1 MALLPFTK
9 TPLQKAIHR
18 FLRGDDLEEVL
29 APLED
34 YRIASKRDAEAVVEA
49 LRQIPRVPQRPD
61 DRYRT
66 SPLHQLIALI
76 QDVEDERAA
85 EVLSNAA
92 GPELVRIFL
101 ASFPPH
107 EDDHDDLPFLLKIL
121 VMMQVPSA
129 ELLASAAAHP
139 ATRDAYLWSVIL
151 SQLVEEHP
159 HADEIV
165 ARLSDPLPEG
175 FAGVAFLDLANERA
189 RSGSGTE
196 HPFDTAEGLRR
207 LESWLA
213 DPASEHFSYAISAT
227 AAIPFLRTPARQRL
241 LDLASQH
248 SDPTVRLESYWA
260 SATLG
265 DERGIAA
272 LGEASRDPRQG
283 SRALTYLEEL
293 GRLDAAPAEAQTA
306 EHLALAE
313 MADWLSH
320 PTEFGEFPDA
330 LRVYDARELFWPP
343 TNDKRRLWLIEY
355 TYEAGEEREERDI
368 GIGMVGSITFAL
380 FNETTADV
388 SREDLYGMHC
398 AWELQTN
405 ADPRAPEELSAEA
418 GRAILGI

>member
-29 APLED
+29 EPLDD

-49 LRQIPRVPQRPD
+49 LRQIPRVPHRPD

-66 SPLHQLIALI
+66 SPLHRLIALF

-85 EVLSNAA
+85 ELLRDAA
-92 GPELVRIFL
+92 GPELVRIFH

-121 VMMQVPSA
+121 VMAQVPA
-129 ELLASAAAHP
+129 APELIASAAAHP

-151 SQLVEEHP
+151 SQLAEEDHP

-175 FAGVAFLDLANERA
+175 FAGVSFLDLANERA
-189 RSGSGTE
+189 RKGPRTV

-213 DPASEHFSYAISAT
+213 DPAPERFSYAISAT

-241 LDLASQH
+241 LDLAAQH

-260 SATLG
+260 AATLG

-272 LGEASRDPRQG
+272 LAEASRDPRQG

-293 GRLDAAPAEAQTA
+293 GRLDDAPAEAQTA
-306 EHLALAE
+306 EHLALEE

-320 PTEFGEFPDA
+320 PTEFGKFPDA
-330 LRVYDARELFWPP
+330 LCVYDTRELFWPP
-343 TNDKRRLWLIEY
+343 TNDRRRLWLIE
-355 TYEAGEEREERDI
+355 
-368 GIGMVGSITFAL
+368 
-380 FNETTADV
+380 
-388 SREDLYGMHC
+388 
-398 AWELQTN
+398 
-405 ADPRAPEELSAEA
+405 
-418 GRAILGI
+418 